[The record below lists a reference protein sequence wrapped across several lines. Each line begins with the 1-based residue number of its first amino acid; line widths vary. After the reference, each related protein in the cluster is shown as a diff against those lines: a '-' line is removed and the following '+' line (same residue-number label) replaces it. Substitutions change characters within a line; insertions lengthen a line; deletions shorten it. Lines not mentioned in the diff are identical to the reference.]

1 MKDKKKL
8 FIIIGVAVLL
18 LALIITCVLLKK
30 KSPKAEEIIITFNV
44 DGGSITENIKLK
56 NGKED
61 TTINADSETTIQNVK
76 AKKGTEITLP
86 KAVKDGFNFMGWY
99 IGEEKQGDKATLDKD
114 TIITAKW
121 EQIPEDAKTFTVTFN
136 SNGGTSVDKLTVE
149 CDKEL
154 TLPANPKKEGYT
166 FISWVDQN
174 ERPILDQ
181 ALLTCED
188 ITLYANWEKEEK
200 KEEKK
205 ETTQVE
211 QPKEKKYICPEGY
224 ELKDNNK
231 CISTKKPESYCPEGY
246 TNSAKDSTV
255 CYKYEK
261 EPDKTSCKNS
271 GYYYTD
277 NGNKFCGYEE
287 LASYTGN
294 RTMCQQ
300 AGGTYVQSN
309 SHCFK
314 RIEQGTSS
322 NLQYECY
329 NLTYY
334 RTADDFGNN
343 AKAGCYSLTQKD
355 YGCKNA
361 GEGYSINHTTG
372 KCVKTID
379 ATLN

>member
-8 FIIIGVAVLL
+8 FIIIGAVLLL

-30 KSPKAEEIIITFNV
+30 KPTKTEEIIITFNV
-44 DGGSITENIKLK
+44 DGGEITENIKLK

-61 TTINADSETTIQNVK
+61 TTINADTETTIQNVK

-86 KAVKDGFNFMGWY
+86 KAIKDGFNFMGWY
-99 IGEEKQGDKATLDKD
+99 IGEDKQGDKVTLDKD

-205 ETTQVE
+205 ETVQE
-211 QPKEKKYICPEGY
+211 QPKEKKYTCPDGY
-224 ELKDNNK
+224 ELKDDNK
-231 CISTKKPESYCPEGY
+231 CVSIKSPESYCPGGTKYSEKA
-246 TNSAKDSTV
+246 NV
-255 CYKYEK
+255 CYRYIREV
-261 EPDKTSCKNS
+261 ESITCKNG
-271 GYYYTD
+271 GYYYAA
-277 NGNKFCGYEE
+277 NGTEFCGYEE

-294 RTMCQQ
+294 PTMCQQ

-314 RIEQGTSS
+314 RIEQGTA
-322 NLQYECY
+322 NLQYECSGRMQY
-329 NLTYY
+329 KTQNDL
-334 RTADDFGNN
+334 GGN
-343 AKAGCYSLTQKD
+343 AKSGCYDITTKKF
-355 YGCKNA
+355 GCETV
-361 GEGYSINHTTG
+361 GEGYSMNYTLN

-379 ATLN
+379 ATLQ